1 MDVCKVQ
8 YVSFFLNS
16 GIQKKSL
23 VPQQYLLPDLF
34 KFMHFKSI
42 IFSKYGKQRLKK
54 NWELQVYKPFPG
66 YWKLEMMND
75 YTKLFWKETLKKD
88 F

>member
-8 YVSFFLNS
+8 YVFFLNS

-34 KFMHFKSI
+34 KFMHFKTI

-54 NWELQVYKPFPG
+54 IGNYK
-66 YWKLEMMND
+66 YIN
-75 YTKLFWKETLKKD
+75 LFRVIENLKWWMITQNYFEKKT
-88 F
+88 